1 MNMGCFLT
9 GRVIWPASSTM
20 QTSNL
25 RFPNMACV
33 IPRQVTP
40 TTRALS
46 TIASISRTF
55 ATVIPGIHYWGKKIK
70 IWSSGYLLCCKDI
83 WSNKLENKYK
93 NTHKKKGAPSQHVLG
108 TLGERKREPGPL
120 ITWPQSSGWIASV
133 LPTRTKSTFCKTEE
147 ESASHQQLSNTR
159 AVQPWEKTTPNNS
172 RKSVSLWLSS
182 SSLILTLCSAHLHS
196 FYVLIMG
203 FACSKQTCIFSLSRI
218 LSTAE
223 FV

>member
-1 MNMGCFLT
+1 
-9 GRVIWPASSTM
+9 
-20 QTSNL
+20 
-25 RFPNMACV
+25 
-33 IPRQVTP
+33 
-40 TTRALS
+40 
-46 TIASISRTF
+46 
-55 ATVIPGIHYWGKKIK
+55 
-70 IWSSGYLLCCKDI
+70 
-83 WSNKLENKYK
+83 
-93 NTHKKKGAPSQHVLG
+93 
-108 TLGERKREPGPL
+108 L

-159 AVQPWEKTTPNNS
+159 AVQPREKTTPNNS

-182 SSLILTLCSAHLHS
+182 SLILTLCSAHLHS
-196 FYVLIMG
+196 FYFLIMG

>member
-1 MNMGCFLT
+1 MNMGSFLT

-55 ATVIPGIHYWGKKIK
+55 ATAIPGIHYWGKKKK

-93 NTHKKKGAPSQHVLG
+93 NTHKKKGASSQHIFG
-108 TLGERKREPGPL
+108 DFGGERER
-120 ITWPQSSGWIASV
+120 TWSIDHMAPKLWVNCISSPNTDKINI
-133 LPTRTKSTFCKTEE
+133 LQNRRRICFP
-147 ESASHQQLSNTR
+147 SA
-159 AVQPWEKTTPNNS
+159 AV
-172 RKSVSLWLSS
+172 
-182 SSLILTLCSAHLHS
+182 
-196 FYVLIMG
+196 
-203 FACSKQTCIFSLSRI
+203 
-218 LSTAE
+218 
-223 FV
+223 